1 MALAD
6 NNLSWGLQQT
16 YGTREQ
22 GYGGNATVN
31 YRGTYG
37 EMTSG
42 YGYDKNTRRLN
53 YGLSGSLVAH
63 ANGITLGQ
71 PLGETAVLVAAPG
84 AAGARVTNQTGVR
97 TDWRGYALVPYLSA
111 YRRSEV
117 ALSPETLPDEVDLPQ
132 SSQRVTPT
140 RGALVR
146 ADFRPRVGARALITL
161 LRTNGQPVP
170 FGATVSDAEPNATQ
184 GSIVGD
190 GGQVYLSGLS
200 PQGRLQVKWGNGSA
214 EQCRVDYRLPS
225 APQPGGVVQTNGV
238 CQ

>member
-1 MALAD
+1 
-6 NNLSWGLQQT
+6 
-16 YGTREQ
+16 
-22 GYGGNATVN
+22 
-31 YRGTYG
+31 
-37 EMTSG
+37 
-42 YGYDKNTRRLN
+42 
-53 YGLSGSLVAH
+53 
-63 ANGITLGQ
+63 
-71 PLGETAVLVAAPG
+71 
-84 AAGARVTNQTGVR
+84 
-97 TDWRGYALVPYLSA
+97 
-111 YRRSEV
+111 
-117 ALSPETLPDEVDLPQ
+117 
-132 SSQRVTPT
+132 
-140 RGALVR
+140 VR

-184 GSIVGD
+184 RSIVGD